1 MNLPPLPPPS
11 RLAILCGMKTYLRTA
26 VLAIAIATLCACGAK
41 GPLFMPE
48 EDAPMEMPPD
58 EAEAGLPGAEV
69 DADADDVDGSDE
81 AEEAEE
87 AEEADPAPPDDG
99 A

>member
-1 MNLPPLPPPS
+1 MNLAALPPSS
-11 RLAILCGMKTYLRTA
+11 RLAILRDMKTYLRTA

-48 EDAPMEMPPD
+48 EAAPPLEMAPEPV
-58 EAEAGLPGAEV
+58 EEPAPAEADAV
-69 DADADDVDGSDE
+69 D

-87 AEEADPAPPDDG
+87 EVAPTTPG
-99 A
+99 AGA